1 LKDRL
6 SIVTHFFNV
15 ILLVRQS
22 TALLHHAA
30 NGAVVL
36 RDPPEP
42 LMKTVCDI
50 IEYRGLAMRNTVFR
64 LSIKEPSKATV
75 S

>member
-1 LKDRL
+1 
-6 SIVTHFFNV
+6 
-15 ILLVRQS
+15 
-22 TALLHHAA
+22 
-30 NGAVVL
+30 
-36 RDPPEP
+36 
-42 LMKTVCDI
+42 MKTVCDI